1 MSDFNLTSDEKHLL
15 AIMFNQLSREVQ
27 PIQETAED
35 RWEFNQQ
42 SEALYQA
49 RINKP
54 IDPPFPAVTV
64 PTEQEAPNH
73 NGVVAAPY
81 VNSIFKDDE

>member
-54 IDPPFPAVTV
+54 IDPPFHADSPDN
-64 PTEQEAPNH
+64 PSQEA
-73 NGVVAAPY
+73 NGVAVLPF
-81 VNSIFKDDE
+81 VSQVDEE

>member
-1 MSDFNLTSDEKHLL
+1 MTPDSELERLFPVK
-15 AIMFNQLSREVQ
+15 
-27 PIQETAED
+27 PIDPKETAED

-42 SEALYQA
+42 TEALYQA

-54 IDPPFPAVTV
+54 IDPPFPAVT
-64 PTEQEAPNH
+64 PDNPSQEA
-73 NGVVAAPY
+73 NGVAVPY